1 MGQALTAGPGS
12 KKIRNLGAM
21 MSKRLEKL
29 FDICGGLTDIAE
41 QLVELGLVE
50 RSQALTLFNQELYN
64 QCLDVENAEAG
75 VV

>member
-1 MGQALTAGPGS
+1 
-12 KKIRNLGAM
+12 